1 MSASPETTPDP
12 GATRA
17 RAAAPRAR
25 RRLETVRELR
35 DLRRRLWSWGLTVG
49 MIVLLVNAVV
59 GENGYLA
66 TLRVRQEKAAEE
78 AEVARLRIANAAL
91 QDETRRI
98 TEDPSA
104 LEEAARRALGLMREG
119 ETMIVIRD
127 AAPDVHPPAA
137 PTGK

>member
-1 MSASPETTPDP
+1 MTPDP
-12 GATRA
+12 VSTPA

-25 RRLETVRELR
+25 RRLETVREQR
-35 DLRRRLWSWGLTVG
+35 DLRRRLWTWGLTIG
-49 MIVLLVNAVV
+49 MVVLLVNAVV

-66 TLRVRQEKAAEE
+66 TLRASQEKAVEE
-78 AEVARLRIANAAL
+78 AAVARLRMANAAL

-98 TEDPSA
+98 TDDPAA

-127 AAPDVHPPAA
+127 AAPDVHPPP

>member
-1 MSASPETTPDP
+1 MTPDP
-12 GATRA
+12 AATPA

-25 RRLETVRELR
+25 RRLETVREQR
-35 DLRRRLWSWGLTVG
+35 DLRRRLWSWGLTIG
-49 MIVLLVNAVV
+49 MVVLLVNAVV

-66 TLRVRQEKAAEE
+66 TLRVRQEKGAEE

-98 TEDPSA
+98 MEDPAA
-104 LEEAARRALGLMREG
+104 LEEAARRTLGLMREG

-127 AAPDVHPPAA
+127 AAPDVHPPA
-137 PTGK
+137 PSTGK